1 MGNGISSIVNN
12 PAGAVGGVWN
22 DATGS
27 VRDGW
32 NGLWQGIF
40 GKHGGDGDGGGGAP
54 GRSGIMRPDQM
65 RQMGNQFSYRG
76 APPGMPQGMQVM
88 PQAQRQ
94 MMMQQMQQ
102 QQMQQRMQQMQPNW
116 DQNAYNPNQNMMMRQ
131 QQMQQPN
138 YQNMGMFGQFNP
150 YMSRR

>member
-1 MGNGISSIVNN
+1 MGNGISSFASN

-22 DATGS
+22 DAKGS
-27 VRDGW
+27 VNDGW
-32 NGLWQGIF
+32 NGAWQGIF
-40 GKHGGDGDGGGGAP
+40 GKHGGGGGGGGAP
-54 GRSGIMRPDQM
+54 DQSVILRPDQM

-76 APPGMPQGMQVM
+76 APPGMPQGMQVI

-102 QQMQQRMQQMQPNW
+102 QQMQQMQPTW

-138 YQNMGMFGQFNP
+138 YQNMGMFGHFNP
-150 YMSRR
+150 YMPRR